1 MPLLELSPL
10 GPFSGPVAAMIRL
23 ADEERAGIMTAHVRQ
38 HDWRDKDRGQN
49 SSGDEDQN
57 IHPVPRSPVG

>member
-1 MPLLELSPL
+1 
-10 GPFSGPVAAMIRL
+10 MIRL

-49 SSGDEDQN
+49 SGGDEDQN